1 MTEPLASRA
10 FTIEDQRAFALMSR
24 DRNPIHLDASFARRT
39 QAGAAIVHGIHTLLW
54 AMDAALRSS
63 SFDIQSIKVRF
74 YSRYFQMR
82 SRRSAFVAGA
92 KPPSTLK
99 SSPPAR

>member
-63 SFDIQSIKVRF
+63 SFDIQSIKRPV
-74 YSRYFQMR
+74 SAAVI
-82 SRRSAFVAGA
+82 SRRDRAGRH
-92 KPPSTLK
+92 S
-99 SSPPAR
+99 

>member
-39 QAGAAIVHGIHTLLW
+39 QAGAAIVHRDSH
-54 AMDAALRSS
+54 AAVGNGCS
-63 SFDIQSIKVRF
+63 
-74 YSRYFQMR
+74 
-82 SRRSAFVAGA
+82 VAVVF
-92 KPPSTLK
+92 L
-99 SSPPAR
+99 